1 MLLLL
6 VVKTTKDVGAL
17 WWALSSLSSFA
28 GLVHLCVSLC
38 RVTIRGSS
46 NGPSLPPD
54 VRAQEAK

>member
-6 VVKTTKDVGAL
+6 VVKTTKDVGPL

-28 GLVHLCVSLC
+28 GLIHLCLLVPIPP
-38 RVTIRGSS
+38 IRGSS